1 MATPAVSEEAK
12 TEMLNRVFEALKGT
26 QGLSDSV
33 DESKVALP
41 KRKREEVKT
50 ELKATSSKLKLEIRK
65 RRGWL
70 RR

>member
-1 MATPAVSEEAK
+1 MSEEAK
-12 TEMLNRVFEALKGT
+12 KEMINRVFEALKGT

-33 DESKVALP
+33 DESKVAQL

-50 ELKATSSKLKLEIRK
+50 ELKATSSKLKLGIRK
-65 RRGWL
+65 SRGWF